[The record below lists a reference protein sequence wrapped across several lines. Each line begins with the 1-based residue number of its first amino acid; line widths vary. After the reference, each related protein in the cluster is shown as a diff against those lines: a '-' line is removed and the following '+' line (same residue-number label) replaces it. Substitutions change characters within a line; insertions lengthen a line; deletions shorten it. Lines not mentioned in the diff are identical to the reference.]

1 MVYKVRFVT
10 NQGGFYFPRMR
21 FEERGAAEKW
31 ATKQLEGSAKLDS
44 YEVRECPEFEDLQQ
58 SNESDVKTLALTALC
73 LAVLAVSFIEIIG
86 G

>member
-21 FEERGAAEKW
+21 FEEHGAAEEW
-31 ATKQLEGSAKLDS
+31 ATKQLEDSAKLDS
-44 YEVRECPEFEDLQQ
+44 YEVMECSEFDDSRQG
-58 SNESDVKTLALTALC
+58 NESDVKTLAFTALC
-73 LAVLAVSFIEIIG
+73 LAVLAISFANIIG